1 MALAPLTVV
10 LSPFFRCRYTTDCSL
25 VEFVPVQAYVYLK
38 RFVSLALDGLPRHR
52 KYPGGVDASDR
63 AWLQKVRGV

>member
-10 LSPFFRCRYTTDCSL
+10 LSPFFRSRYYCSL